1 MAKRQEQK
9 ATQINPRQSQAIT
22 ARPTSLSSLPAA
34 ELFSFLKEIRSTQT
48 WTEKELSKTLNVP
61 VAQAKEAMA
70 VLEMQGYI
78 EPAGRTEKWRVTD
91 QGDLVAGAKSPR
103 FTRESVEEALT
114 ALHDRIKA
122 INDDRDAAYKVTGAV
137 AFGDFLHDKARV
149 QAADVGIELQPRA
162 DERIAASA
170 REHAAELAFLKR
182 LRGKTALLHL
192 RTYEDWMKAR
202 THRDLL

>member
-1 MAKRQEQK
+1 
-9 ATQINPRQSQAIT
+9 
-22 ARPTSLSSLPAA
+22 LPAA
-34 ELFSFLKEIRSTQT
+34 ELFSFLKEIRSIQT
-48 WTEKELSKTLNVP
+48 WTEKELSKALNIP

-78 EPAGRTEKWRVTD
+78 EPAGRTEQWRVTD

-122 INDDRDAAYKVTGAV
+122 INDDRDAAYKVTEAV
-137 AFGDFLHDKARV
+137 AFGDFLHDQARV
-149 QAADVGIELQPRA
+149 QAADIGIELQPRA
-162 DERIAASA
+162 DERIAVSA

-192 RTYEDWMKAR
+192 RTYEEWMKAR